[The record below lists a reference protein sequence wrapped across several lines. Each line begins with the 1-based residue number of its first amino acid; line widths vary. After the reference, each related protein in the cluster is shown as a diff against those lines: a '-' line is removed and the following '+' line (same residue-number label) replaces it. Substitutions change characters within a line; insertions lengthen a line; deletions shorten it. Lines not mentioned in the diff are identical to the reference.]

1 MWMTKVS
8 INNPVFATMVM
19 VALVV
24 LGIVSYQRLGVE
36 QLPDISN
43 PVFTVTVQ
51 YPGASPE
58 AIENDITKP
67 IENAVNTIS
76 GIKKIRSNSWEGIS
90 QSYVEFQ
97 LDANVPKATQD
108 LRDRIAQVRS
118 AFPKDAKDPLINRA
132 DQENEQPVVS
142 LSVRSLPGPAPRSL
156 RDLTTLTDQVIVKDL
171 QKAPGVGRVAYA
183 GGTTRQ
189 VQIQVD
195 PRRMASYGVGIDQVM
210 DAIRQANQD
219 VPAGLISNARN
230 ETLVR
235 VEGKLKSVAD
245 FGRIIVARRGGSV
258 GISALGNSGVGD
270 SPVFLDQI
278 ATIVDGEQEATS
290 VGRNDGQPALSVQV
304 YKIQD
309 ANIVETGKAVKKAV
323 ADLAK
328 RLPPGIEI
336 RELYANSDWVE
347 RSLDGVKH
355 TLVEGG
361 LLTVLIV
368 FLFLRSWRS
377 TIITGLTLPIAVMST
392 FIVLNMFHF
401 TLNFMTM
408 MALSLCIGLLI
419 DDAIVVRE
427 NIVRHLHMGK
437 SHRQA
442 AEDGTNEIGLA
453 VMATT
458 FAIVAVFVPVAFMSG
473 IVGKFFFAFGITVTA
488 AVLVSLFV
496 SFTLDPMLSS
506 IWHDPAEKSRI
517 LRFWPLRI
525 VLDGFEHFVQWMHRV
540 YGRLL
545 GWAFGPRV
553 FRFWAPFHW
562 LVFVACLPIV
572 AVLAVVDVLRLAGKP
587 LAAWRGPHGA
597 WVARFYR
604 AVGAVTPRGI
614 VLWTAFATFAGAFV
628 LLGSG
633 RIGSEFI
640 PDVDQSWISL
650 KLTTPPGVSLDYADQ
665 KSRQVEAA
673 IADLPEVIATDVS
686 VFGEDRTS
694 VRIQLKLKPR
704 AERARS
710 QKDIEQVIRDR
721 VAHIPGVTLSIG
733 FNQAIFVAIL
743 GPDVAK
749 LDEITTETAAK
760 IAKIPG
766 VVDLETSLKPGTPA
780 LSIRPVGD
788 IASDLG
794 LTVQRIGNA
803 LRPLVAGETAGYWLA
818 SDGQNYEVNVQLPK
832 SGRTMA
838 SDVGDLLL
846 TTGKT
851 MTDANGMLVPQ
862 LVPLRQVATI
872 SQSESPQVIKRQ
884 DLQRRQAIYANVQG
898 RPAGDVG
905 KEVQKLVAAR
915 GATLPAGY
923 RFDVGGQQQD
933 QDESAAAAGA
943 ALLLAIVFIYL
954 ILASQFASLLQPV
967 AIMAALP
974 FSLIGVLLAL
984 LLTHTTLNLFSI
996 IGFIMLM
1003 GLVTKN
1009 AILLVDFANQR
1020 QREGLSR
1027 TDALLEAGQVRLR
1040 PILMTTAAMVFG
1052 MLPLAIGL
1060 GEGSEQQAPMGRAI
1074 IGGVLTSTLLTLV
1087 VVPVIYSYLDRWE
1100 RLAHAWFA
1108 GSATRRLAREER
1120 EVADRERRDAA
1131 ARERKARGPRGR
1143 PTAEPSDRLTGPGAH
1158 GAVAT
1163 SHPQSPAED

>member
-8 INNPVFATMVM
+8 INNPVFAAMVM

-24 LGIVSYQRLGVE
+24 LGVVSYQRLGVE
-36 QLPDISN
+36 QLPDISA
-43 PVFTVTVQ
+43 PVFTITVD
-51 YPGASPE
+51 YPGASPS
-58 AIENDITKP
+58 AGENDITRP

-76 GIKKIRSNSWEGIS
+76 GVKKIRSNSWEGRT
-90 QSYVEFQ
+90 QTYVEFQ
-97 LDANVPKATQD
+97 LEANVPKATQD
-108 LRDRIAQVRS
+108 LRDRVAQVR
-118 AFPKDAKDPLINRA
+118 AVFPKEAKDPVINRQ

-142 LSVRSLPGPAPRSL
+142 LSIRALPGPSPRSL
-156 RDLTTLTDQVIVKDL
+156 RDLTTLVDQVIVKEI

-183 GGTTRQ
+183 GGTARQ
-189 VQIQVD
+189 VQIQID

-210 DAIRQANQD
+210 DAIRQSNQD
-219 VPAGLISNARN
+219 VAAGLISNART

-235 VEGKLKSVAD
+235 VEGKIKSIED
-245 FGRIIVARRGGSV
+245 FGRIIVARRGGNV
-258 GISALGNSGVGD
+258 GISSLGSSGVGD
-270 SPVFLDQI
+270 APVFLSQV
-278 ATIVDGEQEATS
+278 ATIADGEQEAQS
-290 VGRNDGQPALSVQV
+290 IGRNDGQPALSVQV
-304 YKIQD
+304 FKIQD
-309 ANIVETGKAVKKAV
+309 ANIVETGDAVKTAI
-323 ADLAK
+323 ANLQK
-328 RLPPGIEI
+328 RLPPGVEI
-336 RELYANSDWVE
+336 RELYANSDWVK
-347 RSLDGVKH
+347 RSLDGVKK
-355 TLVEGG
+355 TLIEGG
-361 LLTVLIV
+361 VLTVLIV

-392 FIVLNMFHF
+392 FIALNAFGF

-473 IVGKFFFAFGITVTA
+473 IVGKFFFSFGITVTA

-506 IWHDPAEKSRI
+506 LWHDPGEKSRL
-517 LRFWPLRI
+517 LRFWPLRV
-525 VLDGFEHFVQWMHRV
+525 VLDAFEHFVQWMHRV

-545 GWAFGPRV
+545 GWAFGARV
-553 FRFWAPFHW
+553 FRFWKPVQW
-562 LVFVACLPIV
+562 LMFALCLPIA
-572 AVLAVVDVLRLAGKP
+572 AVLLLVFDPFLFLLAPTGTP
-587 LAAWRGPHGA
+587 YAWRQGLT
-597 WVARFYR
+597 ARLYR
-604 AVGAVTPRGI
+604 SVGSITPRGI
-614 VLWTAFATFAGAFV
+614 VLWTAFGSFIAAFA

-640 PDVDQSWISL
+640 PDVDQSWISVR
-650 KLTTPPGVSLDYADQ
+650 LTTPPGVSLEYADQ

-673 IADLPEVIATDVS
+673 IADLPEIIATDVS
-686 VFGEDRTS
+686 VFGEDRGS

-704 AERARS
+704 NERERS
-710 QKDIEQVIRDR
+710 QKEIEQIIRER
-721 VAHIPGVTLSIG
+721 VARIPGVTLSIG
-733 FNQAIFVAIL
+733 FGQAVFVAIL
-743 GPDVAK
+743 GPDVSK
-749 LDEITTETAAK
+749 LDEITTAFAARV
-760 IAKIPG
+760 AKIPG
-766 VVDLETSLKPGTPA
+766 IVDLETSLKPGTPA
-780 LSIRPVGD
+780 LSIRPNGD
-788 IASDLG
+788 VASDLG

-803 LRPLVAGETAGYWLA
+803 IRPLVAGETAGYWLG

-832 SGRTMA
+832 SGRTVA

-851 MTDANGMLVPQ
+851 MTDSNGMIIPQ

-872 SQSESPQVIKRQ
+872 TQSESPQVIKRQ
-884 DLQRRQAIYANVQG
+884 DLQRRQAVYANAQG

-905 KEVQKLVAAR
+905 KDVQKIVNEMR
-915 GATLPAGY
+915 DSLPPGY
-923 RFDVGGQQQD
+923 RFDVGGQQQE
-933 QDESAAAAGA
+933 QNESAAAAGA

-1027 TDALLEAGQVRLR
+1027 IDALLEAGQVRLR

-1100 RLAHAWFA
+1100 RLARGWFA
-1108 GSATRRLAREER
+1108 SGEGRR
-1120 EVADRERRDAA
+1120 A
-1131 ARERKARGPRGR
+1131 AREAREAEAAERKRGG
-1143 PTAEPSDRLTGPGAH
+1143 SLGGAH
-1158 GAVAT
+1158 GAVA
-1163 SHPQSPAED
+1163 SGDLRSREED

>member
-8 INNPVFATMVM
+8 INNPVFAAMVM

-24 LGIVSYQRLGVE
+24 LGIASYNRLGVE

-43 PVFTVTVQ
+43 PVFTIEVQ

-58 AIENDITKP
+58 AIENDVAKP
-67 IENAVNTIS
+67 IENAVNTIA
-76 GIKKIRSNSWEGIS
+76 GIKHIRSNSWES
-90 QSYVEFQ
+90 LHQTYVEFE
-97 LDANVPKATQD
+97 LGADIPKATQD
-108 LRDRIAQVRS
+108 IRDRIAAIR
-118 AFPKDAKDPLINRA
+118 ANFPKDIKDPVITRQ
-132 DQENEQPVVS
+132 DQENEEPVVT
-142 LSVRSLPGPAPRSL
+142 LSVKSKPGPTGRSL
-156 RDLTTLTDQVIVKDL
+156 RELTMLTDQVIVKEL
-171 QKAPGVGRVAYA
+171 QKTGGVGRVSYA
-183 GGTTRQ
+183 GGAAR
-189 VQIQVD
+189 QIQIRID
-195 PRRMASYGVGIDQVM
+195 PKRMAAYGVGIDQVM

-219 VPAGLISNARN
+219 VPAGMITNART

-235 VEGKLKSVAD
+235 VEGKVRDPKD
-245 FGRIIVARRGGSV
+245 FARIVVARRGGSV
-258 GISALGNSGVGD
+258 GISSLGNSGIGD
-270 SPVFLDQI
+270 SPVYLGQI
-278 ATIVDGEQEATS
+278 ADIVDGEKEAQSASRIGGET
-290 VGRNDGQPALSVQV
+290 ALSLQV

-309 ANIVETGKAVKKAV
+309 ANIVETGDAVKKAI
-323 ADLAK
+323 AALKD
-328 RLPPGIEI
+328 RLPPGVEI
-336 RELYANSDWVE
+336 QELYANSDWVK
-347 RSLDGVKH
+347 RSLHGVKK
-355 TLVEGG
+355 TLIEGG

-392 FIVLNMFHF
+392 FIVLHACGF

-458 FAIVAVFVPVAFMSG
+458 FAIVAVFVPVAFMKG
-473 IVGKFFFAFGITVTA
+473 IIGKFFFSFGITVTA

-506 IWHDPAEKSRI
+506 IWHDPGEKSRL
-517 LRFWPLRI
+517 LRFKPLRW
-525 VLDGFEHFVQWMHRV
+525 VLDGFERFVQWMHEV

-545 GWAFGPRV
+545 GWAFSER
-553 FRFWAPFHW
+553 RYRTW
-562 LVFVACLPIV
+562 LPTLRQR
-572 AVLAVVDVLRLAGKP
+572 RLA
-587 LAAWRGPHGA
+587 
-597 WVARFYR
+597 R
-604 AVGAVTPRGI
+604 ATITPRGV
-614 VLWTAFATFAGAFV
+614 VLWISLATFAAAIA

-640 PDVDQSWISL
+640 PEVDQGWINL
-650 KLTTPPGVSLDYADQ
+650 KLTTPPGVSLAYADG
-665 KSRQVEAA
+665 KSRQVERAL
-673 IADLPEVIATDVS
+673 ADLKEVDTSAVS

-694 VRIQLKLKPR
+694 VIIQLKLKPR
-704 AERARS
+704 AERLRS
-710 QKDIEQVIRDR
+710 QKEIEQEIRER
-721 VAHIPGVTLSIG
+721 IAHIPGVTLSIG
-733 FNQAIFVAIL
+733 FNTPIFIAVL

-749 LDEITTETAAK
+749 LDEITTETAAQ
-760 IAKIPG
+760 IAKVRG
-766 VVDLETSLKPGTPA
+766 VVDLTTSLKPGTPA
-780 LSIRPVGD
+780 LSIRPKAD
-788 IASDLG
+788 LASDLG
-794 LTVQRIGNA
+794 LTNAKIGNA
-803 LRPLVAGETAGYWLA
+803 LRPLVAGEMVGYWLA
-818 SDGQNYEVNVQLPK
+818 SDGQNYEVNVQLPRAD
-832 SGRTMA
+832 RTEIA
-838 SDVGDLLL
+838 DVGDLLL

-851 MTDANGMLVPQ
+851 MTDANGVIVPQ
-862 LVPLRQVATI
+862 LVPLRQIATI
-872 SQSESPQVIKRQ
+872 TQSESPQVIKRQ
-884 DLQRRQAIYANVQG
+884 DLQRRQAIYANTQG
-898 RPAGDVG
+898 RPSGDVG
-905 KEVQKLVAAR
+905 NEIQKLLKAKE
-915 GATLPAGY
+915 ATLPAGY
-923 RFDVGGQQQD
+923 RFDIGGRTQD
-933 QDESAAAAGA
+933 QNESAAAAGG

-984 LLTHTTLNLFSI
+984 LFTHTTLNLFSI

-1027 TDALLEAGQVRLR
+1027 TEALLEAGQVRLR

-1100 RLAHAWFA
+1100 RLAKDWFA
-1108 GSATRRLAREER
+1108 GGAERRAAREAREEAAKR
-1120 EVADRERRDAA
+1120 DRESRTEPRLVGGRTAHE
-1131 ARERKARGPRGR
+1131 ARSRE
-1143 PTAEPSDRLTGPGAH
+1143 E
-1158 GAVAT
+1158 
-1163 SHPQSPAED
+1163 